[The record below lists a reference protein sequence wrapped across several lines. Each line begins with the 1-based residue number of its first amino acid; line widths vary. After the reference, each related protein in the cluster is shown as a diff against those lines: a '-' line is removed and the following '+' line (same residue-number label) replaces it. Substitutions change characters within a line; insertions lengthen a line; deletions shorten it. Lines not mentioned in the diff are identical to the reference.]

1 MTRRL
6 VPALALS
13 AALAAG
19 SLVAAGPASGSG
31 YPDTVPLPDASAPEG
46 IAGGPG
52 TTYYA
57 GSRNGRGIVRG
68 DLRTG
73 ASDLLVAGSQVP
85 RAVGMLHDPR
95 SDLLWV
101 AGGDTGVLY
110 AFDGTT
116 GATAYRAEVPGTGF
130 LNDVA
135 ITRDAVY
142 VTDSAVAQL
151 VVVPLTG
158 GGEPAGDPSPLPVT
172 GDFVQPAGFGLNGI
186 RELPGGDLVVV
197 SSEGGLFRVD
207 PASGVATTVLSADA
221 VPSGD
226 GLERVGNRLYVV
238 NMTPDAIGVVRLA
251 GTPAVV
257 GSLTDDDLERP
268 TTTTFAAGAL
278 WTVNGK
284 FDTPGA
290 TEFEVVRVER

>member
-1 MTRRL
+1 MLRQRL

-19 SLVAAGPASGSG
+19 SLAAAGPAAGSSF
-31 YPDTVPLPDASAPEG
+31 PDTVPLPDASSPEG
-46 IAGGPG
+46 ISGGPG
-52 TTYYA
+52 TTFFA
-57 GSRNGRGIVRG
+57 GSRNGLGIVRG

-73 ASDLLVAGSQVP
+73 ESAPLVTGEQVP
-85 RAVGMLHDPR
+85 VAIGMLHDPR
-95 SDLLWV
+95 SGLLWV
-101 AGGDTGVLY
+101 AGGPSGTVY

-116 GATAYRAEVPGTGF
+116 GATVYRAEVPSGF

-151 VVVPLTG
+151 VVVPLGRG
-158 GGEPAGDPSPLPVT
+158 GRPAGDAAALPVT
-172 GDFVQPAGFGLNGI
+172 GDFVQPDGFGLNGV
-186 RELPGGDLVVV
+186 RDLPGGDLVVV
-197 SSEGGLFRVD
+197 SSSGGLFRVD
-207 PASGVATTVLSADA
+207 PATGVATTLLDADA

-226 GLERVGNRLYVV
+226 GLERVGSTLYVV
-238 NMTPDAIGVVRLA
+238 NMTPDAIGVVDLDA
-251 GTPAVV
+251 LAVV
-257 GSLTDDDLERP
+257 GSLTDGDLERP
-268 TTTTFAAGAL
+268 TTTTSAAGAL

-290 TEFEVVRVER
+290 TEFEVVRVAR